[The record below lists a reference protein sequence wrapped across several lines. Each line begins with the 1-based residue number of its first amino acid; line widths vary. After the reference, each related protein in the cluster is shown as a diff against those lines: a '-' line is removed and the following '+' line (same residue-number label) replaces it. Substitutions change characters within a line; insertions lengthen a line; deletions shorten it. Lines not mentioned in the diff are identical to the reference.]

1 MSLRLIK
8 TAAYFDG
15 VSIHRNGPY
24 LIEIRRGYIAAILDG
39 EDIRLRLNVEENDVL
54 ETSFLMPGLVDAH
67 VHVFLDGAEL
77 NFKARS
83 DYQKS
88 DFEIMMAT
96 ARSNISKTVKAG
108 ITLSRDAGDKFG
120 VNHAIRNELLN
131 DNDIPLTIRSSG
143 IGIKK
148 PKRYGGFIARD
159 LVDIG
164 QADTIVEEI
173 ARDSNDLKIILTGII
188 DFKAGEVKGDP
199 QFTLEELSALVDISH
214 AKGMQTFAHCSGLAG
229 LELAIKARVD
239 SIEHGFFMNK
249 EILEKMAEHQIAWVP
264 TFSPVYFQWKYPEY
278 AGWDENTVEN
288 LRRII
293 DSHYQHVKIAQALGV
308 LLVAGSDAGSYGVD
322 HGRALIDELLHF
334 LAAGLSLEEALTSAT
349 SRPRTLWSLPSA
361 NIEVGN
367 QIDVV
372 GFKSCP
378 LKKAN
383 NFYFPSFTVK
393 ADTFTA
399 HNI

>member
-24 LIEIRRGYIAAILDG
+24 LIEIHRGYIAAILNG

-88 DFEIMMAT
+88 DFENMMAT
-96 ARSNISKTVKAG
+96 AQSNISKTVKAG
-108 ITLSRDAGDKFG
+108 ITLFRDAGDKFG
-120 VNHAIRNELLN
+120 VNHATRNELLN
-131 DNDIPLTIRSSG
+131 DNDIPLTIRSPG
-143 IGIKK
+143 FGIKK

-159 LVDIG
+159 LVDIRH
-164 QADTIVEEI
+164 ADTIVKEI

-229 LELAIKARVD
+229 LELAVKARVD

-264 TFSPVYFQWKYPEY
+264 TFSPVYFQWKHPEY
-278 AGWDENTVEN
+278 AGWDKSTVGN
-288 LRRII
+288 LRKII

-334 LAAGLSLEEALTSAT
+334 LAAGLSLEETLTSAT

-372 GFKSCP
+372 GYKSCP
-378 LKKAN
+378 LKKAK
-383 NFYFPSFTVK
+383 NFYLPSFTVK